1 MPLKNSLLLLI
12 RMSNDQVAIIGAGAT
27 GLAAALWLEDHTSIQ
42 YHVFEQ
48 QDRAGGKV
56 VTTVDDGFI
65 IEGGADSYLERKI
78 AMTDLIKRVGLEEE
92 LVRNEVGQAY
102 ILKNGDL
109 YPNPKRT
116 VLGIPTD
123 LDEFMKTDLISD
135 DGKKEL
141 LKEYNKPM
149 APRVNE
155 DISLG
160 DFFEHRLGKEMV
172 SSLIEPLLGGIYGG
186 NIYELSMR
194 ATFPHFLKMEEE
206 GSLLRALEQKQ
217 QPHENVKKQGMFL
230 TVKTGLQSVFEA
242 VVANLKEG
250 SVSFNTQVEEIVK
263 EGDNRYLV
271 CLANGEKKGP
281 YHSVLITTP
290 PQKASELIPDNK
302 IKQQL
307 QALTATSCATVA
319 LTFPEYAIDN
329 PHEGTGFVVARN
341 GQETITACTWTD
353 VKWPHTGKSGK
364 TLMRAY
370 VGKPDQPEI
379 VHESDESITNAVLA
393 DLKGIMNSNATPERV
408 HITRWYEAMPQY
420 KVGHVERVKQL
431 AHELTATHPGLH
443 VAGAAFEGVGVP
455 DCVKQGNEVA
465 KKIVDTVKVT

>member
-1 MPLKNSLLLLI
+1 
-12 RMSNDQVAIIGAGAT
+12 MSDNQVAIIGAGAT
-27 GLAAALWLEDHTSIQ
+27 GLAAALWLEDHTSLE

-56 VTTVDDGFI
+56 VTMMDDGFI
-65 IEGGADSYLERKI
+65 IEGGADSYLERKV
-78 AMTDLIKRVGLEEE
+78 AMTDLIKRVGLYDE

-102 ILKNGDL
+102 ILKDGVL

-123 LDEFMKTDLISD
+123 LDEFMKTDLLST

-141 LKEYNKPM
+141 LKEYDKPM
-149 APRVNE
+149 APRVNG

-186 NIYELSMR
+186 NIYELSMK

-206 GSLLRALEQKQ
+206 GSLLKALEKKQ
-217 QPHENVKKQGMFL
+217 QPEENVKKQGMFL

-242 VVANLKEG
+242 VVKNLKEDR
-250 SVSFNTQVEEIVK
+250 VFFNTQVEEIVK
-263 EGDNRYLV
+263 EGENRYLV
-271 CLANGEKKGP
+271 CLTNGERKGP

-290 PQKASELIPDNK
+290 PQKASQLIPDKK
-302 IKQQL
+302 IEQQL

-319 LTFPEYAIDN
+319 LTFPDYAIHN
-329 PHEGTGFVVARN
+329 PYEGTGFVVARD
-341 GQETITACTWTD
+341 GDETITACTWTD
-353 VKWPHTGKSGK
+353 VKWPHTGKPGK

-370 VGKPDQPEI
+370 VGKPNQPEI
-379 VHESDESITNAVLA
+379 VYENDESITNAVLA
-393 DLKGIMNSNATPERV
+393 DLKGIMNCDADPEHV
-408 HITRWYEAMPQY
+408 QITRWYEAMPQY
-420 KVGHVERVKQL
+420 KVGHVERVQRL
-431 AHELTATHPGLH
+431 VHDLTATHSGLH

-455 DCVKQGNEVA
+455 DCVKQGNEIA
-465 KKIVDTVKVT
+465 KKIADTVKVT